1 MFTHR
6 SASEVKA
13 HIGPTV
19 KAYLARGTFYLLL
32 LLAVFVIPLALGQRS
47 ATNSSIIAEKM
58 SLRVALSA
66 TNGVAEAQNSISPVP
81 GATALELWD
90 QYNNA
95 GAAVTLSATFT
106 DSPSFNSDL
115 ADDFVVPIGQ
125 AWQVRWIDVDGAY
138 FNGSGPAN
146 SFNVFFY
153 YDNDGFPGM
162 QVWSRTILGD
172 WHQNGSTFTINLP
185 TCCWPILYPGTYW
198 VEIQANMTA
207 MCCGEWGWTNRTVA
221 NVNAAVWQN
230 PSGSF
235 GACQSWSRR
244 GATCGLDPSAPD
256 QVYRLTGN
264 ILVFPT
270 PTASPTPTPTATV
283 TVTATPTASPTPC
296 TPSFRVLI
304 AYSDIGGPP
313 TALRN
318 QILAEG
324 VTAAELFDAFSGTP
338 TLAQL
343 EQYDIV
349 VAFSNNAYNDA
360 VAMGNVLA
368 DYADA
373 GGIVV
378 ALAFDWSGSPL
389 GLEGRWITGG
399 YTPFVS
405 PAPSFSLT
413 SCLGNYDTTHPLMQ
427 GIAPGS
433 LCALSRHFPTL
444 SPGAVWVAMYQDHSR
459 LVAYKTNN
467 GHTGIGINAYL
478 GSNPENFSGLFG
490 RVIVNAGRWLI
501 SGPCQTP
508 TPTPTASP
516 TASATPTATLP
527 PSPTPTVT
535 PGVTPTPSDCP
546 GGGCTRQRR
555 QLRLPQ
561 QLRLAHLVLHPRP
574 Q

>member
-1 MFTHR
+1 M
-6 SASEVKA
+6 KA

-19 KAYLARGTFYLLL
+19 KAHFIRGGCYLLL
-32 LLAVFVIPLALGQRS
+32 LLAISVIPIAVGQRNV
-47 ATNSSIIAEKM
+47 TNSTIVAEKM
-58 SLRVALSA
+58 SLAVALSA
-66 TNGVAEAQNSISPVP
+66 PGGAAEAKSSISPAP

-90 QYNNA
+90 QYDNA
-95 GAAVTLSATFT
+95 GTAVTLSATFT
-106 DSPSFNSDL
+106 DSPNFNSEL

-125 AWQVRWIDVDGAY
+125 AWEMRWIDVDGAY
-138 FNGSGPAN
+138 FNGPGPAN

-153 YDNDGFPGM
+153 YDNGGFPGM
-162 QVWSRTILGD
+162 QVWSGTLLDD
-172 WHQNGSTFTINLP
+172 WLQNGSTFTITLP
-185 TCCWPILYPGTYW
+185 QFGRPILYPGTYW

-207 MCCGEWGWTNRTVA
+207 MCCGEWGWTNRTVTS
-221 NVNAAVWQN
+221 VNAAVWQN
-230 PSGSF
+230 PSGFF
-235 GACQSWSRR
+235 GVCQSWSRR
-244 GATCGLDPSAPD
+244 GATCGLDASAPD

-283 TVTATPTASPTPC
+283 TATATPTASPTPC

-304 AYSDIGGPP
+304 AYSDVAGPP
-313 TALRN
+313 TTLRN

-324 VTAAELFDAFSGTP
+324 VIAVDLFDAFSGTP

-343 EQYDIV
+343 KQYDIV
-349 VAFSNNAYNDA
+349 VAFSNDAYNDA

-368 DYADA
+368 DYADT

-378 ALAFDWSGSPL
+378 GLAFDWSGPPN

-405 PAPSFSLT
+405 PAPTFSIP

-427 GIAPGS
+427 GIAPAS
-433 LCALSRHFPTL
+433 LCAFSRHFPTL
-444 SPGAVWVAMYQDHSR
+444 STGAVWVAMYQDHSQ
-459 LVAYKTNN
+459 LCAYKTNN
-467 GHTGIGINAYL
+467 GHTGVGISAYL

-508 TPTPTASP
+508 TPTPTATP
-516 TASATPTATLP
+516 TVTATPTATVTP
-527 PSPTPTVT
+527 SATVTPTPTPTSTPRPSPTPRLALT
-535 PGVTPTPSDCP
+535 PRPRPTPP
-546 GGGCTRQRR
+546 
-555 QLRLPQ
+555 
-561 QLRLAHLVLHPRP
+561 PRP
-574 Q
+574 

>member
-1 MFTHR
+1 M
-6 SASEVKA
+6 KA
-13 HIGPTV
+13 HISSPI
-19 KAYLARGTFYLLL
+19 KAHLIRSAFYLLL
-32 LLAVFVIPLALGQRS
+32 LLAVSVIPLALGQRS
-47 ATNSSIIAEKM
+47 APNSSIVAEKM

-90 QYNNA
+90 QYDNA
-95 GAAVTLSATFT
+95 GTAVTLSATFT
-106 DSPSFNSDL
+106 DVPSFNSDL

-125 AWQVRWIDVDGAY
+125 AWEMRWIDVDGAY
-138 FNGSGPAN
+138 FNGPGPAN

-153 YDNDGFPGM
+153 YDNGGFPGM
-162 QVWSRTILGD
+162 QVWSRTLLSD
-172 WHQNGSTFTINLP
+172 WIQNGSTFTINLP
-185 TCCWPILYPGTYW
+185 QFGRPILYPGTYW

-264 ILVFPT
+264 LLVFPT

-283 TVTATPTASPTPC
+283 TVTATPTASPTC

-313 TALRN
+313 TTLQN

-324 VTAAELFDAFSGTP
+324 MTAAELFDAFSGTP

-378 ALAFDWSGSPL
+378 GLAFDWSGPPL
-389 GLEGRWITGG
+389 GLDGRWITGG
-399 YTPFVS
+399 YTPFDS
-405 PAPSFSLT
+405 PAPTFSIP
-413 SCLGNYDTTHPLMQ
+413 SCLGNYNTTHPLMQ

-433 LCALSRHFPTL
+433 LCPLIRQFPTL
-444 SPGAVWVAMYQDHSR
+444 SPGAVWVAMYQDHAQ
-459 LVAYKTNN
+459 LCAYKTNN
-467 GHTGIGINAYL
+467 GHTGIGISAYL

-516 TASATPTATLP
+516 TSTATATMTPTPTATATAHSYAHSLHLLL
-527 PSPTPTVT
+527 
-535 PGVTPTPSDCP
+535 
-546 GGGCTRQRR
+546 
-555 QLRLPQ
+555 QLRRPRRRLQ
-561 QLRLAHLVLHPRP
+561 QLRLLRHRDLHRRRDRR
-574 Q
+574 

>member
-1 MFTHR
+1 M
-6 SASEVKA
+6 KA
-13 HIGPTV
+13 NIGPV
-19 KAYLARGTFYLLL
+19 NKPHLIRGAFYLLL
-32 LLAVFVIPLALGQRS
+32 LVAISLSPVAVGQRN
-47 ATNSSIIAEKM
+47 ATNSTIVASKT
-58 SLRVALSA
+58 SLALSA
-66 TNGVAEAQNSISPVP
+66 TNGVAKARSSISPVP
-81 GATALELWD
+81 RATALELWD

-95 GAAVTLSATFT
+95 GTAVTLSATFT
-106 DSPSFNSDL
+106 DSPIFNSDL

-125 AWQVRWIDVDGAY
+125 AWEMRWIDVDGAY
-138 FNGSGPAN
+138 FNGPGPAN

-153 YDNDGFPGM
+153 YDNGGFPGM
-162 QVWSRTILGD
+162 LVWSGTLLDD
-172 WHQNGSTFTINLP
+172 WLQNGSTFTITLP
-185 TCCWPILYPGTYW
+185 QFGRPILYPGTYW

-207 MCCGEWGWTNRTVA
+207 TCCGEWGWTNRTA
-221 NVNAAVWQN
+221 TSVNPAVWQN
-230 PSGSF
+230 PSGFF
-235 GACQSWSRR
+235 GTCQSWSRR

-283 TVTATPTASPTPC
+283 TATATPTASPTPC

-313 TALRN
+313 TTLQN

-324 VTAAELFDAFSGTP
+324 VTAADLFDAFSGTP
-338 TLAQL
+338 TLALL

-349 VAFSNNAYNDA
+349 LAFSNNAYNDA
-360 VAMGNVLA
+360 VAIGNVLA

-378 ALAFDWSGSPL
+378 GLAFDWSGPPL
-389 GLEGRWITGG
+389 GLDGRWMTGG
-399 YTPFVS
+399 YTPFDS
-405 PAPSFSLT
+405 PAPTFSIS
-413 SCLGNYDTTHPLMQ
+413 SCLGNYNTTHPLMQ

-433 LCALSRHFPTL
+433 LCAFSRHFPTL
-444 SPGAVWVAMYQDHSR
+444 SPGAVWVAMYQDHAQ
-459 LVAYKTNN
+459 LCAYKTNN
-467 GHTGIGINAYL
+467 GHTGIGISAYL

-516 TASATPTATLP
+516 TSTATATVT
-527 PSPTPTVT
+527 PTPTVT
-535 PGVTPTPSDCP
+535 ATATATHTPTATATATVTATPTS
-546 GGGCTRQRR
+546 T
-555 QLRLPQ
+555 
-561 QLRLAHLVLHPRP
+561 PRP
-574 Q
+574 SPTSRPGPTLRPRPTPPPRP